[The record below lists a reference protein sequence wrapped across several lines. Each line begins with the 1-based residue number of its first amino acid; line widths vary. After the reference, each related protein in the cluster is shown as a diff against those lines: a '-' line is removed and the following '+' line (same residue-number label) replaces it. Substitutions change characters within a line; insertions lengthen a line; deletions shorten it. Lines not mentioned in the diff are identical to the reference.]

1 MTRTRSPDA
10 TERTR
15 SSKSSAR
22 FLASLLEYRV
32 VRTTDEL
39 LADHEAPTY
48 VDDPEVRATF
58 WTPLDELV
66 EAAR

>member
-1 MTRTRSPDA
+1 MTRTRSPAA

-15 SSKSSAR
+15 SSRSSAR
-22 FLASLLEYRV
+22 FLPALLEYRV
-32 VRTTDEL
+32 VRTTDDL

-58 WTPLDELV
+58 WPPLDELV
-66 EAAR
+66 DAAR